1 MKISV
6 FKTHFKK
13 HFVLDFIFI
22 ITAIYKTHFVI
33 HFKII
38 ISTHFTKHILIYILY
53 LLSGHTSQ
61 NRFCFI
67 LHVHYQDAFH
77 KIHFILYFMFIIR
90 THFTKYTLF
99 YILCSLSGLLHKI
112 YCALHFMFIH
122 HHHTLQNTFCL
133 YTSCSLSVPA
143 STVFS
148 NAAIVTLRKLIRPV
162 FYFKFNFSKSSFT
175 IFVYINKSRNTKKL
189 SCKKRKNFF

>member
-1 MKISV
+1 
-6 FKTHFKK
+6 
-13 HFVLDFIFI
+13 
-22 ITAIYKTHFVI
+22 
-33 HFKII
+33 
-38 ISTHFTKHILIYILY
+38 
-53 LLSGHTSQ
+53 
-61 NRFCFI
+61 
-67 LHVHYQDAFH
+67 
-77 KIHFILYFMFIIR
+77 MFIIR
-90 THFTKYTLF
+90 THFTKYILF
-99 YILCSLSGLLHKI
+99 YILCSLSGHTSQNTLCFTFYVH
-112 YCALHFMFIH
+112 YQVYFMFIH